1 MKFAFPCLDKKIC
14 AHFGHCQE
22 FAFIETDEN
31 NNIVKSEFLDPP
43 EHQPGVYPKWVASQ
57 GANIVIGGG
66 MGSMA
71 QNLFTENGVEV
82 VVGAPED
89 TPENVVKLY
98 LEGKLQ
104 TTGNACD
111 H

>member
-1 MKFAFPCLDKKIC
+1 MKFAFPCYDKKIC

-22 FAFIETDEN
+22 FAFIETDEQ
-31 NNIVKSEFLDPP
+31 NNITKKEYIQPP
-43 EHQPGVYPKWVASQ
+43 EHQPGVYPKWVTSL
-57 GANIVIGGG
+57 GVEIVIGGG

-71 QNLFTENGVEV
+71 QSLFTENNVKV
-82 VVGAPED
+82 VVGAPEED
-89 TPENVVKLY
+89 PEKVLSLY
-98 LEGKLQ
+98 LDDKLQ